1 MSALSLPPT
10 ISDSVYCVSSEMGGL
25 MPESSHRTSIWPAVR
40 LAPAEGSVNLTSAWL
55 TDAQQH
61 KRTSTAVVHPGT
73 APKGE
78 CIIAQ

>member
-1 MSALSLPPT
+1 MSASSLPPI

-55 TDAQQH
+55 TDAKVH
-61 KRTSTAVVHPGT
+61 NRTSAAVTHPETA
-73 APKGE
+73 
-78 CIIAQ
+78 